1 MNYPQI
7 KNLRI
12 MRDFK
17 QEYVATFLGMSQ
29 PEYSRLETGARSPRA
44 IELQQLA
51 QLYSVRPDQL
61 LQSESITEVAS
72 SSVARPFRR
81 TDAVPR
87 DIVDRLIDNN
97 DQLLKSVL
105 ESQSK
110 TEKIMDKLIHF
121 LDRKSNYQ
129 EYISSGPVNEDRN
142 P

>member
-61 LQSESITEVAS
+61 LQNDNITEIAS

-97 DQLLKSVL
+97 NDLLKSVL
-105 ESQSK
+105 DSQSK
-110 TEKIMDKLIHF
+110 TEKIIDKLINF
-121 LDRKSNYQ
+121 LDKKSGYQ
-129 EYISSGPVNEDRN
+129 EYIPSGPVNEDRN

>member
-61 LQSESITEVAS
+61 LQNESITEVAS

-97 DQLLKSVL
+97 DELLKSVL

-110 TEKIMDKLIHF
+110 TEKIIDKLINF

-129 EYISSGPVNEDRN
+129 EYIPSGPVNEDRN